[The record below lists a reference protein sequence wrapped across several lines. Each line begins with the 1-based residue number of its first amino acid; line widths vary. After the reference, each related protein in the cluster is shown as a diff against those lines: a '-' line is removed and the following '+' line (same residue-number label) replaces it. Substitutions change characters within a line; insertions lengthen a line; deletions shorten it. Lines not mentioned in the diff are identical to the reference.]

1 MGGDEAIIPLS
12 ESIANG
18 TEKLLLALV
27 TITRTKCKSIGSVQ
41 SLPTNLLDHFPE
53 IGNCFPEYEGA
64 QTHKQFVTTKCQ
76 RYMLIAVPPKS
87 VYTFLSQLIGCG
99 L

>member
-64 QTHKQFVTTKCQ
+64 QTHVTTKCQ